1 MADKRKLQGEIDRC
15 LKKVQEGVETFED
28 IWKKVHSASNANQKE
43 KYEADLKKEI
53 KKLQRLRDQ
62 IKTWMASNDIKDK
75 RTLQENRKLIET
87 QMERFKVVERE
98 TKTKAY
104 SKEGLGLAAKIDPA
118 TKEREE
124 ASIWITEVLERLQI
138 EVDQIESEIE
148 QVYAGSRKKK
158 LDRDR
163 QDKVDELQEWAGRHR
178 HHNQQWETI
187 LRMLDNCT
195 IQPDDIKKLQEDMD
209 YYLDCYKEPDFQE
222 NEFMYDDFD
231 LEENIAALNTLAT
244 SPTEDD
250 DLIVNH
256 NHVPMSPS
264 STVPPSS
271 PGTPGTP
278 SIPTTPTTTTGP
290 NSGTGTKINLSS
302 PRKNSKNESLQA
314 NSLPNNSPPRT
325 SAFKMNNSSQPAV
338 TQTSS
343 ATTPGPTIIKASNT
357 PAKVVNS
364 TIHTNAV
371 ENHEAS
377 NGEEPVQ
384 KSSQPNTPPPP
395 VSGYAVA
402 AGAQQNHVECAPTS
416 PVVSV
421 VPTRPVNHISS
432 ASTTVANSLSRTSSV
447 PGNATDLSTHTNHF
461 PESESAASSMADF
474 VSSIASLSITT
485 PPTISTAVPPP
496 QCNSLPPASS
506 TSLSSVL
513 GMKPATS
520 ATQVPIQSVST
531 SLTSSL
537 PPSSVPV
544 SAQASDLG
552 GFNLSMTTPLSSNS
566 GPVIPSSTMSKGG
579 EPLVSSANPPAS
591 ILSGSHLMSNSG
603 PTQQPSTSNSFSSLK
618 SMAAQAVATA
628 GLNNSIS
635 TPTTDYST
643 ESRSLFDTSNSQ
655 TTDKTKALQETNTA
669 HLQPLLGVAPLG
681 PVPLNK
687 ERCYQL
693 AMVEAAYHHQPQ
705 PADSEK
711 VRPYLQR
718 SPYPTPAHHHQHPP
732 QHVDSIEFFQRLSTE
747 TLFFIF
753 YYQEGTRAQYLAAKA
768 LKKQSWRFHT
778 KYMMWFQRHEEP
790 KAITDEYEQ
799 GTYIYFDY
807 EKWGQRKKEGFT
819 FEYRYL
825 EDKELP

>member
-15 LKKVQEGVETFED
+15 LKKVTEGVETFED
-28 IWKKVHSASNANQKE
+28 IWQKVHNATNANQKE

-75 RTLQENRKLIET
+75 RILQDNRKLIET

-104 SKEGLGLAAKIDPA
+104 SKEGLGLAAKIDPV

-124 ASIWITEVLERLQI
+124 ARIWITDVLDRLQI

-158 LDRDR
+158 LDRDK
-163 QDKVDELQEWAGRHR
+163 QDKVEELQDWAGKHR
-178 HHNQQWETI
+178 HHNQQWEMI

-195 IQPDDIKKLQEDMD
+195 IQPDEIKKLQEDMD
-209 YYLDCYKEPDFQE
+209 YYIECYKEPDFQE
-222 NEFMYDDFD
+222 NEYMYDDFD
-231 LEENIAALNTLAT
+231 LEADIASLNNLAT
-244 SPTEDD
+244 SPTDEDGD
-250 DLIVNH
+250 VIL
-256 NHVPMSPS
+256 NHVPLSPS
-264 STVPPSS
+264 ATIPPNS

-278 SIPTTPTTTTGP
+278 TTP
-290 NSGTGTKINLSS
+290 GTPGGIGTKIMLNS
-302 PRKNSKNESLQA
+302 PRKNSNSKNGPTQGNSLQ
-314 NSLPNNSPPRT
+314 SSSPPRT
-325 SAFKMNNSSQPAV
+325 SSFKTSNGQPSF
-338 TQTSS
+338 TQTTS
-343 ATTPGPTIIKASNT
+343 ATVLSPFSPPIVIKASNT
-357 PAKVVNS
+357 PSKVMNS
-364 TIHTNAV
+364 MLHANAF
-371 ENHEAS
+371 ENHESS
-377 NGEEPVQ
+377 NGEESTQ
-384 KSSQPNTPPPP
+384 KTLPSSAPPPP

-402 AGAQQNHVECAPTS
+402 AGAQQNHVDSE
-416 PVVSV
+416 PVLPPVSSVPSRMVNHVSSV
-421 VPTRPVNHISS
+421 VPSVP
-432 ASTTVANSLSRTSSV
+432 NSLSQPGLIGGGGMDQSV
-447 PGNATDLSTHTNHF
+447 ESNHI
-461 PESESAASSMADF
+461 PETENIKTCISDF
-474 VSSIASLSITT
+474 VSSIASMSITT
-485 PPTISTAVPPP
+485 PPAILTAPTPSQPTPVPQPSP
-496 QCNSLPPASS
+496 V
-506 TSLSSVL
+506 LSSVL
-513 GMKPATS
+513 GIKSLTS
-520 ATQVPIQSVST
+520 SVVSTPTQSVST
-531 SLTSSL
+531 SMTSSL
-537 PPSSVPV
+537 PPSSVP
-544 SAQASDLG
+544 SSTQASDISG
-552 GFNLSMTTPLSSNS
+552 VKLSMYT
-566 GPVIPSSTMSKGG
+566 
-579 EPLVSSANPPAS
+579 PLVSNSSSVLSNSAISIGDSLVSSSNQTTS
-591 ILSGSHLMSNSG
+591 ILSGPHLMTNPV
-603 PTQQPSTSNSFSSLK
+603 PTQPPSTSNSFSSLK
-618 SMAAQAVATA
+618 SIAAQAVATA
-628 GLNNSIS
+628 GLSN
-635 TPTTDYST
+635 PVAAPTDYSSGSRALL
-643 ESRSLFDTSNSQ
+643 ESSSSQ
-655 TTDKTKALQETNTA
+655 TTDENKVVQETNTA

-693 AMVEAAYHHQPQ
+693 AMLEAAYHHLPL

-711 VRPYLQR
+711 VRPFLPR
-718 SPYPTPAHHHQHPP
+718 NPYPTPAHHHQHPP

-778 KYMMWFQRHEEP
+778 RYMMWFQRHEEP

>member
-28 IWKKVHSASNANQKE
+28 IWQKVHNATNANQKE

-75 RTLQENRKLIET
+75 RTLQDNRKLIET

-124 ASIWITEVLERLQI
+124 ARIWMTEVLDRLQI

-148 QVYAGSRKKK
+148 LVYAGSRKKK

-163 QDKVDELQEWAGRHR
+163 QDKVDELQDWAGRHR
-178 HHNQQWETI
+178 HHNQQWEMI

-195 IQPDDIKKLQEDMD
+195 IQPDEIKKLQEDMD

-231 LEENIAALNTLAT
+231 LEENLASLSTLAT
-244 SPTEDD
+244 SPTDEDD
-250 DLIVNH
+250 VIL
-256 NHVPMSPS
+256 NHVPLSPS
-264 STVPPSS
+264 STIPPNS
-271 PGTPGTP
+271 PGTPTSPGIPVTP
-278 SIPTTPTTTTGP
+278 GV
-290 NSGTGTKINLSS
+290 GAKINLSS
-302 PRKNSKNESLQA
+302 PRKNSKNGSSQG

-325 SAFKMNNSSQPAV
+325 PTFKTNSFSQPSV
-338 TQTSS
+338 TPTSPASTSS
-343 ATTPGPTIIKASNT
+343 PIIIKASNT

-364 TIHTNAV
+364 LTHANAF
-371 ENHEAS
+371 ENHESS
-377 NGEEPVQ
+377 NGEEPLL
-384 KSSQPNTPPPP
+384 KTPPSSTPPPP
-395 VSGYAVA
+395 PVLGYAVA
-402 AGAQQNHVECAPTS
+402 AAPQQNHVDSAPDS
-416 PVVSV
+416 PPPSAVSS
-421 VPTRPVNHISS
+421 RLVNHVTS
-432 ASTTVANSLSRTSSV
+432 AATTMPSSLSRPSSLA
-447 PGNATDLSTHTNHF
+447 GNCTEQSVQQSMNSNHF
-461 PESESAASSMADF
+461 SETESIASSISDF

-485 PPTISTAVPPP
+485 PPTISTATPPSQANPLP
-496 QCNSLPPASS
+496 QPSPV
-506 TSLSSVL
+506 LSSVL
-513 GMKPATS
+513 GIKPSTS
-520 ATQVPIQSVST
+520 TVSPAPVQSVST
-531 SLTSSL
+531 SLTSTV
-537 PPSSVPV
+537 PPSSVPSSV
-544 SAQASDLG
+544 QTSDLG
-552 GFNLSMTTPLSSNS
+552 GFNLS
-566 GPVIPSSTMSKGG
+566 IAA
-579 EPLVSSANPPAS
+579 PLVSNASSVLSNPTMSLGGEALVTSSNPPAS

-603 PTQQPSTSNSFSSLK
+603 PSQPSTSNTFSSLK
-618 SMAAQAVATA
+618 SIAAQAVATA
-628 GLNNSIS
+628 GLNNPVS
-635 TPTTDYST
+635 TPTDYST
-643 ESRSLFDTSNSQ
+643 ESRGLFDSSSSQ
-655 TTDKTKALQETNTA
+655 TTDESKALQETNTA

-693 AMVEAAYHHQPQ
+693 AMLEAAYHHLPL

-711 VRPYLQR
+711 VRPCLPR
-718 SPYPTPAHHHQHPP
+718 NPYPTPAHHHQHPP

-768 LKKQSWRFHT
+768 LRKQSWRFHT

>member
-28 IWKKVHSASNANQKE
+28 IWQKVHNATNANQKE

-75 RTLQENRKLIET
+75 RTLQDNRKLIET

-124 ASIWITEVLERLQI
+124 ARIWMTEVLERLQI

-148 QVYAGSRKKK
+148 QVHAGSRKKK

-163 QDKVDELQEWAGRHR
+163 QDKVDELNEWAGRHR

-195 IQPDDIKKLQEDMD
+195 IQPDEIRKLQEDMD

-231 LEENIAALNTLAT
+231 LEENLASLNTLAT
-244 SPTEDD
+244 SPTDD
-250 DLIVNH
+250 DDVIL
-256 NHVPMSPS
+256 NHVPLSPS
-264 STVPPSS
+264 STIPPNS
-271 PGTPGTP
+271 PGTPTTPGTP
-278 SIPTTPTTTTGP
+278 VTPGV
-290 NSGTGTKINLSS
+290 GTKINLSS
-302 PRKNSKNESLQA
+302 PRKNSKNGSSTG

-325 SAFKMNNSSQPAV
+325 PTFKTNSFSQPSV

-343 ATTPGPTIIKASNT
+343 ASTSSPIIIKASNT
-357 PAKVVNS
+357 TAKVVNS
-364 TIHTNAV
+364 MAYANAF
-371 ENHEAS
+371 ENHESS
-377 NGEEPVQ
+377 NGEDPVL
-384 KSSQPNTPPPP
+384 KTPPPSTPPPP
-395 VSGYAVA
+395 VSGYAVV
-402 AGAQQNHVECAPTS
+402 AGAQQNHVDSAPGS
-416 PVVSV
+416 PPPSVVSS
-421 VPTRPVNHISS
+421 RLVNHVSS
-432 ASTTVANSLSRTSSV
+432 AATTMPSSLSRTSSLA
-447 PGNATDLSTHTNHF
+447 GNGTDQSMQSNHF
-461 PESESAASSMADF
+461 PETESIASSISDF
-474 VSSIASLSITT
+474 VSSIASLSITS
-485 PPTISTAVPPP
+485 PPTISTATPPSQPNPLP
-496 QCNSLPPASS
+496 QPLPV
-506 TSLSSVL
+506 LSSVL
-513 GMKPATS
+513 GINPSTS
-520 ATQVPIQSVST
+520 TVSQAPIQSVST
-531 SLTSSL
+531 SLTSTL
-537 PPSSVPV
+537 PPSSVPSSV
-544 SAQASDLG
+544 QTTDLG
-552 GFNLSMTTPLSSNS
+552 GFNLSMAAPLVSNS
-566 GPVIPSSTMSKGG
+566 SSVLSNPTMSLGG
-579 EPLVSSANPPAS
+579 EPLVSSSNPQAS

-603 PTQQPSTSNSFSSLK
+603 PSQPSTSNTFSSLK
-618 SMAAQAVATA
+618 SIAAQAVATA
-628 GLNNSIS
+628 GLNNPVS
-635 TPTTDYST
+635 TPTDYST
-643 ESRSLFDTSNSQ
+643 ESRGLFDSSSSQ
-655 TTDKTKALQETNTA
+655 TTDESKALQETNTA

-693 AMVEAAYHHQPQ
+693 AMLEAAYHHLPL

-711 VRPYLQR
+711 VRPCLPR
-718 SPYPTPAHHHQHPP
+718 NPYPTPAHHHQHPP

>member
-28 IWKKVHSASNANQKE
+28 IWQKVHNATNANQKE

-75 RTLQENRKLIET
+75 RTLQDNRKLIET

-124 ASIWITEVLERLQI
+124 ARIWMTEVLDRLQI

-163 QDKVDELQEWAGRHR
+163 QDKVDELQDWAMRHR
-178 HHNQQWETI
+178 HHNQQWEMI

-195 IQPDDIKKLQEDMD
+195 IQPDEIKKLQEDMD

-231 LEENIAALNTLAT
+231 LEENIASLNTLAT
-244 SPTEDD
+244 SPTDD
-250 DLIVNH
+250 DDVIL
-256 NHVPMSPS
+256 NHVPLSPS
-264 STVPPSS
+264 STIPPNS
-271 PGTPGTP
+271 PGTPTSPGTP
-278 SIPTTPTTTTGP
+278 ITPVTPGV
-290 NSGTGTKINLSS
+290 GTKINLSS
-302 PRKNSKNESLQA
+302 PRKNSKNGSSQG
-314 NSLPNNSPPRT
+314 NSLPSNSPPRT
-325 SAFKMNNSSQPAV
+325 PTFKTNSFSQPSV
-338 TQTSS
+338 TQTSPAS
-343 ATTPGPTIIKASNT
+343 ISSPIIIKASNT

-364 TIHTNAV
+364 LTHANAF
-371 ENHEAS
+371 ENHESS
-377 NGEEPVQ
+377 NGEEPLL
-384 KSSQPNTPPPP
+384 KTPPPSTPPPP
-395 VSGYAVA
+395 PVLGYAVA
-402 AGAQQNHVECAPTS
+402 AAAQQNHVDSAPDSPPASAVSSRLVNHVSSAPTTMPS
-416 PVVSV
+416 SIS
-421 VPTRPVNHISS
+421 RPSS
-432 ASTTVANSLSRTSSV
+432 LA
-447 PGNATDLSTHTNHF
+447 GNGTEQSMQSNHF
-461 PESESAASSMADF
+461 PETESIASSISDF

-485 PPTISTAVPPP
+485 PPTISTATPPSQPNPLP
-496 QCNSLPPASS
+496 QPSPV
-506 TSLSSVL
+506 LSSVL
-513 GMKPATS
+513 GIKPSTS
-520 ATQVPIQSVST
+520 TVSPAPVQSVST
-531 SLTSSL
+531 SLTSTL
-537 PPSSVPV
+537 PPSSVPSSV
-544 SAQASDLG
+544 QTSDLG
-552 GFNLSMTTPLSSNS
+552 GFNLSMAA
-566 GPVIPSSTMSKGG
+566 
-579 EPLVSSANPPAS
+579 PLVSNASSVLSNPTMSLGGEALVTSSNPPAP
-591 ILSGSHLMSNSG
+591 ILSGSHLISNSG
-603 PTQQPSTSNSFSSLK
+603 PSQQPSTSNTFSSLK

-628 GLNNSIS
+628 GLNNPVS
-635 TPTTDYST
+635 TPTDYST
-643 ESRSLFDTSNSQ
+643 ESRGLFDSSSSQ
-655 TTDKTKALQETNTA
+655 TTDESKALQETNTA

-693 AMVEAAYHHQPQ
+693 AMLEAAYHHLPL

-711 VRPYLQR
+711 VRPCLPR
-718 SPYPTPAHHHQHPP
+718 NPYPTPAHHHQHPP

>member
-15 LKKVQEGVETFED
+15 LKKVTEGVETFED
-28 IWKKVHSASNANQKE
+28 IWQKVHNATNANQKE

-75 RTLQENRKLIET
+75 RTLQDNRKLIET

-124 ASIWITEVLERLQI
+124 ARIWITEVLDRLQI

-158 LDRDR
+158 LDRDK
-163 QDKVDELQEWAGRHR
+163 QDKVDELQEWAGKHR
-178 HHNQQWETI
+178 HHSQQWEMI

-195 IQPDDIKKLQEDMD
+195 IQPDDIKKLQEDME

-231 LEENIAALNTLAT
+231 LEADIASLNTLAT
-244 SPTEDD
+244 SPTDEDGD
-250 DLIVNH
+250 VIL
-256 NHVPMSPS
+256 NHVPLSPS
-264 STVPPSS
+264 STIPPNS

-278 SIPTTPTTTTGP
+278 TTP
-290 NSGTGTKINLSS
+290 GTPGGVGTKITLQNS
-302 PRKNSKNESLQA
+302 PRKNSKNGSSQG
-314 NSLPNNSPPRT
+314 NSLPSSSPPRT
-325 SAFKMNNSSQPAV
+325 PSFKTNSIGQPSF
-338 TQTSS
+338 TQASS
-343 ATTPGPTIIKASNT
+343 SSTISSPIFIKASNT

-364 TIHTNAV
+364 MIHANAF
-371 ENHEAS
+371 ENHESS

-384 KSSQPNTPPPP
+384 KTPPPTSPPPP

-402 AGAQQNHVECAPTS
+402 AGAQQNHVDSGPVS
-416 PVVSV
+416 PPVST
-421 VPTRPVNHISS
+421 VPPRMVNHVSSTPPTAPSSISRPGLITGNGMDQPTQSNHLQETENISS
-432 ASTTVANSLSRTSSV
+432 SIC
-447 PGNATDLSTHTNHF
+447 DL
-461 PESESAASSMADF
+461 
-474 VSSIASLSITT
+474 VSSIASMTIAT
-485 PPTISTAVPPP
+485 PPTISTATTSSQPNPLP
-496 QCNSLPPASS
+496 QPSPV
-506 TSLSSVL
+506 LSSVL
-513 GMKPATS
+513 AVKSSTCSVAQTPVQS
-520 ATQVPIQSVST
+520 AST
-531 SLTSSL
+531 SMTSSL
-537 PPSSVPV
+537 PPSSVPS
-544 SAQASDLG
+544 SAQGPSDLG
-552 GFNLSMTTPLSSNS
+552 GFNLSMAAPLVSNS
-566 GPVIPSSTMSKGG
+566 GSVLSNPTMSMGDS
-579 EPLVSSANPPAS
+579 LVSSSNQPTS
-591 ILSGSHLMSNSG
+591 ILSGSHLISNSG
-603 PTQQPSTSNSFSSLK
+603 PNQPSTSNSFTSLK
-618 SMAAQAVATA
+618 TIAAQAVATA
-628 GLNNSIS
+628 GLRNPI
-635 TPTTDYST
+635 PAPTDYST
-643 ESRSLFDTSNSQ
+643 DSRGLFDSSSSQ
-655 TTDKTKALQETNTA
+655 TTDETKTVQETNTA

-693 AMVEAAYHHQPQ
+693 AMLEAAYHHLPL
-705 PADSEK
+705 PGDSEK
-711 VRPYLQR
+711 VRPCLR
-718 SPYPTPAHHHQHPP
+718 NPFPTPAHHHQHPP

-819 FEYRYL
+819 FEYRFL

>member
-15 LKKVQEGVETFED
+15 LKKVTEGVETFED
-28 IWKKVHSASNANQKE
+28 IWQKVHNATNANQKE

-75 RTLQENRKLIET
+75 RTLQDNRKLIET

-104 SKEGLGLAAKIDPA
+104 SKEGLGLATKIDPA

-124 ASIWITEVLERLQI
+124 ARIWITEVLDRLQI

-163 QDKVDELQEWAGRHR
+163 QDKVDELQEWAGKHR

-187 LRMLDNCT
+187 LRMLDNGT
-195 IQPDDIKKLQEDMD
+195 IEPDDIKKLQDDMD
-209 YYLDCYKEPDFQE
+209 YYLECYKEPDFQE
-222 NEFMYDDFD
+222 NEYMYDDLD
-231 LEENIAALNTLAT
+231 LEVDIASVNALAT
-244 SPTEDD
+244 SPDD
-250 DLIVNH
+250 DMDLIL
-256 NHVPMSPS
+256 NHVPLSPS
-264 STVPPSS
+264 STIPPNS

-278 SIPTTPTTTTGP
+278 GTPVTPTTPVTPGV
-290 NSGTGTKINLSS
+290 GTKISLNS
-302 PRKNSKNESLQA
+302 PRKNSKNGSSQG
-314 NSLPNNSPPRT
+314 SSSSSPPRT
-325 SAFKMNNSSQPAV
+325 SSLKTNSIGQQSF
-338 TQTSS
+338 TQASS
-343 ATTPGPTIIKASNT
+343 ATISSPVIIKASNT

-364 TIHTNAV
+364 MMHPNAF
-371 ENHEAS
+371 ENHESS
-377 NGEEPVQ
+377 NGEEQSLKTPP
-384 KSSQPNTPPPP
+384 PNTPPPP

-402 AGAQQNHVECAPTS
+402 ASAQQNHVDSGPVSPPASAVTSRLVNHVSSAAPTIPNS
-416 PVVSV
+416 ISRLASLAGNSTDQSV
-421 VPTRPVNHISS
+421 QSNH
-432 ASTTVANSLSRTSSV
+432 L
-447 PGNATDLSTHTNHF
+447 
-461 PESESAASSMADF
+461 PETESIPSSMSDF
-474 VSSIASLSITT
+474 VSSIASLSITS
-485 PPTISTAVPPP
+485 PPTISTATQPSQPNSMP
-496 QCNSLPPASS
+496 QPSPG
-506 TSLSSVL
+506 LSSVI
-513 GMKPATS
+513 GIKPATS
-520 ATQVPIQSVST
+520 SVVPTPVQSVST
-531 SLTSSL
+531 SLTSSA
-537 PPSSVPV
+537 PPSSVPSSV
-544 SAQASDLG
+544 QSSDLS
-552 GFNLSMTTPLSSNS
+552 GFNLSMPPPMVSNS
-566 GPVIPSSTMSKGG
+566 SSVLSNSTVSMG
-579 EPLVSSANPPAS
+579 EPLVHVPSSNPPTS
-591 ILSGSHLMSNSG
+591 ILNGSHLMSNTGVS
-603 PTQQPSTSNSFSSLK
+603 QASTSNSFSSLK
-618 SMAAQAVATA
+618 SIAAQAVATA
-628 GLNNSIS
+628 GLNNPIS
-635 TPTTDYST
+635 APTDYSA
-643 ESRSLFDTSNSQ
+643 ESRGLFDSSGSQ
-655 TTDKTKALQETNTA
+655 TADESKVVQETNTA

-693 AMVEAAYHHQPQ
+693 AMLEAAYHHLPL

-711 VRPYLQR
+711 VRHCLPR
-718 SPYPTPAHHHQHPP
+718 NPYPTPPHHHQHPP